1 MKAIQVKKAYE
12 IEIIEV
18 PEPVV
23 ESEHQVKIKVK
34 AVGICGSDQHIYHG
48 TNPLATYPRIL
59 GHEFSGEVVEI
70 GTAVT
75 KVKVGDRVCIEPIVF
90 CGECYPCKLDRPNIC
105 ENLEVCGV
113 HRDGGMQEYFLTTE
127 EKCYLL
133 PEDCSFERGALVE
146 PFTIAAQ
153 SNYRGQTCKEDVLLI
168 IGAGTI
174 GLCNLM
180 YAKQIGATCIV
191 ADIFEDKLQRAKEYG
206 ADYVINTKEESLDE
220 ALAKILDGKGP
231 SITIDS
237 ACTVKTFEDA
247 IRVTRAGGRVVPL
260 GFAQAPSQIAQMH
273 FVKKELSVY
282 GSRLQTHK
290 FQPIVDLFKDGFH
303 PDKLISHRFHF
314 TEIKEAFKTFD
325 DPNVDTVKIMLSF
338 E

>member
-18 PEPVV
+18 PEPVI
-23 ESEHQVKIKVK
+23 EDEHQVKIKIK

-48 TNPLATYPRIL
+48 TNPLATYPRVL
-59 GHEFSGEVVEI
+59 GHEFSGEVVEV
-70 GTAVT
+70 GSAVT

-113 HRDGGMQEYFLTTE
+113 HRDGAMQEYFLTTE

-153 SNYRGQTCKEDVLLI
+153 ANYRGQTCKEDVLLI

-191 ADIFEDKLQRAKEYG
+191 ADIFEDKLNRAKEYG
-206 ADYVINTKEESLDE
+206 ADYVINTKQVNLDE
-220 ALAKILDGKGP
+220 ALSKILDGKGP

-237 ACTVKTFEDA
+237 ACTVQTFEDA

-260 GFAQAPSQIAQMH
+260 GFAQAPSQIAQMYL
-273 FVKKELSVY
+273 VKKELSVH

-290 FQPIVDLFKDGFH
+290 FQTIVDLFKSGFH

-314 TEIKEAFKTFD
+314 TDIKKAFETFD